1 MDNRGLQILL
11 ELEASSKHKVL
22 SSSPSTTRN
31 KTKQLQSLLNP
42 KMQTPTLLQSSS
54 SVSEPNLGLQVKHY
68 EGNQIFTEYK

>member
-31 KTKQLQSLLNP
+31 KTKQLQS
-42 KMQTPTLLQSSS
+42 SS